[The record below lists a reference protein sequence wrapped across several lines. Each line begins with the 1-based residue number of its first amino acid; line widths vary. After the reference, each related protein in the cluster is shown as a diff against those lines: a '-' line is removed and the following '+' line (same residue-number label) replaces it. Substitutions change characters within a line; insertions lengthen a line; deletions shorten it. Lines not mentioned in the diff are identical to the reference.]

1 MTADRRAFLSG
12 AIAAAGAVCAAPGAR
27 LPNIL
32 WITCEDIG
40 PHLGAFGCADSRTP
54 HLDRLA
60 GKGMRFPFVWSN
72 APVCAPARTA
82 ILTGMYP
89 QSLGAQHMRSL
100 VPFAA
105 GLLSYPE
112 HLRLAGYYC
121 TNNAKTDYNLA
132 VQPAEIWNESSAK
145 AHWKNRA
152 EGQPFFAVFNLEM
165 THESQIRRRPHVW
178 VHDPAKVRIP
188 AYHPDNED
196 TRKDWAQYHDQ
207 ISEMDARAGELL
219 REVEAAGL
227 TGDTVVFFFGDNG
240 PGLPRNK
247 RDGYNA
253 GLHVPLIV
261 YLPEKWKSLAA
272 GWWAPGKAVNRLV
285 EFVDLAPT
293 VLSIA
298 GRKAPANFQGR
309 AFLGVHASAGP
320 EFLFGMMDRMG
331 ERYDLIRTV
340 RDRRYVYLRNFMPH
354 RPHGPAGEYGMQTP
368 TTRVWKALYDAGK
381 LRGPQRGYWEPK
393 EAEELY
399 DLEND
404 GDEVK
409 NLAGSAAHGAV
420 LTRFRAALREH
431 VLRIRDTGF
440 LPENEL
446 HERSRGTTPWEMAR
460 DGRRY
465 PLERIFGAADAAS
478 RPEAGAMARLLGLAE
493 DADSAVRYW
502 GVMGILMRGRD
513 AVRQARMVLVR
524 RLEDDAAAVRIVAAE
539 ALARYGEDGDAA
551 KAMDV
556 LVSHIDPRKNS
567 LTVVIAAMNSLDA
580 AG

>member
-1 MTADRRAFLSG
+1 
-12 AIAAAGAVCAAPGAR
+12 
-27 LPNIL
+27 
-32 WITCEDIG
+32 
-40 PHLGAFGCADSRTP
+40 
-54 HLDRLA
+54 
-60 GKGMRFPFVWSN
+60 MRFPFVWSN

-105 GLLSYPE
+105 GLLTYPE

-121 TNNAKTDYNLA
+121 TNNAKTDYNLD
-132 VQPAEIWNESSAK
+132 VQPAKVWSESSAK

-178 VHDPAKVRIP
+178 VHDPAKIRIP

-196 TRKDWAQYHDQ
+196 TRRDWAQYHDQ

-227 TGDTVVFFFGDNG
+227 AGDTVVFFFGDNG

-272 GWWAPGKAVNRLV
+272 GWWAQGKAVNRLV
-285 EFVDLAPT
+285 EFIDLAPT

-298 GRKAPANFQGR
+298 GSKAPANFQGR
-309 AFLGVHASAGP
+309 AFLGAYASAGP
-320 EFLFGMMDRMG
+320 EYLFGMMDRMG

-354 RPHGPAGEYGMQTP
+354 RPHGQAGEYGLQTP

-381 LRGPQRGYWEPK
+381 LRAPQTGYWEPK
-393 EAEELY
+393 EPEELY

-404 GDEVK
+404 PDEVK
-409 NLAGSAAHGAV
+409 NLARSAAHRAV
-420 LTRFRAALREH
+420 LEKFRAALREH

-446 HERSRGTTPWEMAR
+446 HERSRGTTPWEMAKDR
-460 DGRRY
+460 SKY
-465 PLERIFGAADAAS
+465 PLERILETADLAS
-478 RPEAGAMARLLGLAE
+478 RLEPGALPRLVRAAGE
-493 DADSAVRYW
+493 KDSAVRYW
-502 GVMGILMRGRD
+502 AVMGILMRGHD
-513 AVRQARMVLVR
+513 LVRQARSVLAR
-524 RLEDDAAAVRIVAAE
+524 SIEDDAAAVRIAAAE

-556 LVSHIDPRKNS
+556 LVSHSDPRKNS
-567 LTVVIAAMNSLDA
+567 LTVAISAMNSLDA
-580 AG
+580 AGDRAKPVLPRLASLPKDDPGAGTRYPNLYTALLRSMLAKLR